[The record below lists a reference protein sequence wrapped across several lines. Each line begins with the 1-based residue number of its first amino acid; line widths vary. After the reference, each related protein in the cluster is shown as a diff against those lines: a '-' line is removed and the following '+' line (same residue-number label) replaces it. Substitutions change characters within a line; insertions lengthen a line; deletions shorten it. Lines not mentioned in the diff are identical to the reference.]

1 MTGNAATMAVRPALE
16 QRWADA
22 LAAFDTATEVGVL
35 GVPTRADT
43 VDELSDLLLRQGV
56 RAEAWYGVWL
66 FVDWLEFSGAALAAG
81 TADLAAIAAVELE
94 AGRRDP
100 YRRLSR
106 VFHLL
111 GRKEQ

>member
-1 MTGNAATMAVRPALE
+1 M
-16 QRWADA
+16 
-22 LAAFDTATEVGVL
+22 
-35 GVPTRADT
+35 
-43 VDELSDLLLRQGV
+43 
-56 RAEAWYGVWL
+56 WL
-66 FVDWLEFSGAALAAG
+66 FVDWFEFSGAALAAG